1 MHIIHMTLI
10 IHLITDAVF
19 PIVPLPDASFPSR
32 LADRRYVFHLRQGT
46 RKTTFY
52 QTPTQTEIVLK
63 SNNKQQLGQAAA
75 NIRGFR
81 PPEPYKGKGIRYSDE
96 HVIRK
101 EAKKK

>member
-1 MHIIHMTLI
+1 M
-10 IHLITDAVF
+10 VF
-19 PIVPLPDASFPSR
+19 SGKMKAHGP
-32 LADRRYVFHLRQGT
+32 YVGQL
-46 RKTTFY
+46 
-52 QTPTQTEIVLK
+52 IVLK